1 MLSRRFGAQ
10 SLVRLLGHWQ
20 ESTSRTPIWRQ
31 LAEALRLLILDG
43 RLALETRLPGDR
55 ELAAALTISRTTVA
69 SALGQLREEGY
80 LYSRQGSGSRIAL
93 PERPVEAAAKQ
104 TDPLS
109 VNLAVAALSAG
120 PEIHQAYSQALKIM
134 PEHLSNTGYD
144 QQGLPLLREAI
155 ARRYSERGL
164 PTRSD
169 EVMIVNGAL
178 SGFALVLRL
187 FTGPGDR
194 VVVDA
199 PTYPMAL
206 SAIQGAS
213 CRPVS
218 VALPQQGWDCDGLAA
233 TIAQTA
239 PRLAWLMPDFHNPT
253 GRCMD
258 SATRQRVADI
268 AAQTR
273 TTLVADETMVD
284 LWYDAPPPPPLA
296 AFNPD
301 APVITIG
308 SAGKSFWGGLR
319 IGWIRASS
327 RTIASLVQARDS
339 LDLGS
344 PLLEQLACCWLLEN
358 ENRLLPSRRAML
370 ATRRDM
376 CGALM
381 AEYFPHWRFTP
392 PEGGLSFWVELPGML
407 ATLFSVRAESRG
419 IHIGTGTRFGLAGAF
434 DRYLRLPFT
443 LSDDE
448 LRSAFTTLQPLWHSL
463 TEQKESFRLR
473 KNI

>member
-1 MLSRRFGAQ
+1 M
-10 SLVRLLGHWQ
+10 
-20 ESTSRTPIWRQ
+20 
-31 LAEALRLLILDG
+31 
-43 RLALETRLPGDR
+43 
-55 ELAAALTISRTTVA
+55 
-69 SALGQLREEGY
+69 
-80 LYSRQGSGSRIAL
+80 
-93 PERPVEAAAKQ
+93 
-104 TDPLS
+104 
-109 VNLAVAALSAG
+109 
-120 PEIHQAYSQALKIM
+120 
-134 PEHLSNTGYD
+134 
-144 QQGLPLLREAI
+144 AI
-155 ARRYSERGL
+155 
-164 PTRSD
+164 
-169 EVMIVNGAL
+169 
-178 SGFALVLRL
+178 
-187 FTGPGDR
+187 
-194 VVVDA
+194 
-199 PTYPMAL
+199 

-258 SATRQRVADI
+258 SPTRQRVADI

-273 TTLVADETMVD
+273 TTLVVDETMVD

-296 AFNPD
+296 SYNPD

-358 ENRLLPSRRAML
+358 EKMLLPSRRAML

-443 LSDDE
+443 LADDE
-448 LRSAFTTLQPLWHSL
+448 LRHAFNILQPLWHSL
-463 TEQKESFRLR
+463 TEQKESFRPR
-473 KNI
+473 KII